1 MPVIALV
8 GGVGVGKTYLG
19 RRWKEM
25 IPSAVFIEEDT
36 AQNLYLNEFYSDMRK
51 WGFHSRISMLAMV
64 LSNMAQAQLQA
75 QQDNIVILDRCV
87 EELIVFAT
95 KEYEEGNLTEKEFTL
110 YKQLYYGI
118 LDILPRPDV
127 FVYFRCK
134 PETSYQR
141 IMQRGRDCEKGI
153 DISFCADVINRYDA
167 WRDNLKL
174 CKVLNVD
181 TDKELDVASVL
192 QHILSLLNDE

>member
-8 GGVGVGKTYLG
+8 GGVGVGKTYMG

-25 IPSAVFIEEDT
+25 TPSTVFIEEDT
-36 AQNLYLNEFYSDMRK
+36 TQNLYLNEFYSDMRK

-64 LSNMAQAQLQA
+64 LSNVAQAYLQE
-75 QQDNIVILDRCV
+75 QQGNIVILDRCV

-95 KEYEEGNLTEKEFTL
+95 KEYDEGNLTQKEFAL
-110 YKQLYYGI
+110 YKQLYHGI
-118 LDILPRPDV
+118 LKTLPRPDV

-141 IMQRGRDCEKGI
+141 IMQRGRACEKNI
-153 DISFCADVINRYDA
+153 SLSFCEDVLARYDT
-167 WRDNLKL
+167 WRNELVS
-174 CKVLNVD
+174 CKVLDID
-181 TDKELDVASVL
+181 TDKEQDAAV
-192 QHILSLLNDE
+192 ILRDILTLVNE